1 MLEEKIK
8 EYEKIFTKE
17 KTGNY
22 TLLQGLGKIMV
33 SAPHSVE
40 QTRCGVL
47 KVAEPQT
54 GVLAILLHETTG
66 CPVIYKTGNCN
77 DDANYDT
84 VSPYRQALTDYCK
97 KADIKLLLDL
107 HQLSPLRAE
116 EIDLGTGKG
125 KNLSS
130 KALLDFIKRTFQENG
145 LKNIEVDKLFSATYP
160 YTVSAELSRTC
171 SMQALQ
177 IEINSRLVYG
187 EESLQTFKRVFN
199 ALQQIIQQ
207 GQSFL

>member
-17 KTGNY
+17 KTGDY
-22 TLLQGLGKIMV
+22 TLLQGSGKIMI

-40 QTRCGVL
+40 QTREGVL
-47 KVAEPQT
+47 KSAEPQT
-54 GVLAILLHETTG
+54 GVLAKLLHETTG

-77 DDANYDT
+77 DDANYDEI
-84 VSPYRQALTDYCK
+84 SAYRQALREYCK
-97 KADIKLLLDL
+97 RANIKLLVDL
-107 HQLSPLRAE
+107 HQLSPLRQE

-130 KALLDFIKRTFQENG
+130 ARLLDFIKRTFKENG
-145 LKNIEVDKLFSATYP
+145 VDKIEVDKLFSATYP
-160 YTVSAELSRTC
+160 YTVSAEISRVC
-171 SMQALQ
+171 QIQAVQ

-187 EESLQTFKRVFN
+187 DGSLQTFKSVFS
-199 ALQQIIQQ
+199 ALEQIIKQ
-207 GQSFL
+207 GQSLL